1 MTSFYTP
8 GLTEYTVVF
17 RANPRPDG
25 AHSFRTIYAY
35 TQEEAVRGIHHL
47 RNADNIVEI
56 IDAFPTIRN

>member
-17 RANPRPDG
+17 RAHPRPDG

-35 TQEEAVRGIHHL
+35 TQEEAVRGIYHL

-56 IDAFPTIRN
+56 VNSFPTIRN